1 MRGASALQALL
12 DELGQRPLHVF
23 IVWEPVVATDLA
35 PPTSAVLARASDP
48 RVSQYWD
55 RSKALSKSLQRA
67 AADAWRGFPIA
78 GDLREAGVVWDYVL
92 VFPTGGEWSDAGP
105 PTPDFAGGTVVDT
118 IAETKAH
125 LESLA
130 N

>member
-1 MRGASALQALL
+1 ML
-12 DELGQRPLHVF
+12 DEMGTRPVHVF

-55 RSKALSKSLQRA
+55 RSKALSKSLQRTA
-67 AADAWRGFPIA
+67 AGAWRGLPISD
-78 GDLREAGVVWDYVL
+78 DLREAGVVWDYVL
-92 VFPTGGEWSDAGP
+92 VFSAGGEWSDAGP
-105 PTPDFAGGTVVDT
+105 PAPDFAGGTAVDT

-125 LESLA
+125 LDSLA
-130 N
+130 KP